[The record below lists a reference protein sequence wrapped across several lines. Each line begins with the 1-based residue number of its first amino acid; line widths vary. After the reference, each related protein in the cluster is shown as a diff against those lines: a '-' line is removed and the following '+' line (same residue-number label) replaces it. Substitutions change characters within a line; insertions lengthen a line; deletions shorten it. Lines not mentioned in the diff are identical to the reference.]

1 MSLAFSEC
9 KKCKRNKIGY
19 ICSWEDKFNYNCK
32 NFTPKE
38 KKKIVEEMLEPVDGL
53 LEYALEKLGMTKGEL
68 MDEMNRDKEDIEKAK
83 EMVKLNKDTQAY
95 CDSFERVCQGCKVK
109 EFKDKY
115 SRFGKM
121 ICTDVFKYLKE
132 KGEI

>member
-38 KKKIVEEMLEPVDGL
+38 NKKIVD
-53 LEYALEKLGMTKGEL
+53 
-68 MDEMNRDKEDIEKAK
+68 
-83 EMVKLNKDTQAY
+83 
-95 CDSFERVCQGCKVK
+95 
-109 EFKDKY
+109 
-115 SRFGKM
+115 GKM
-121 ICTDVFKYLKE
+121 GDKGSYICDILDMM
-132 KGEI
+132 EIELNIN